1 MENTNAHDERLL
13 STEETAQFLGTTP
26 GTLSCWR
33 CTRKY
38 DLPFIKIGTLV
49 RYRMSDLRDWVARR
63 AVNLP
68 TETSRAR
75 RRVRRAR
82 GARRAA

>member
-1 MENTNAHDERLL
+1 MENANAHDERLL
-13 STEETAQFLGTTP
+13 SPEETAQFLGTTP

-33 CTRKY
+33 CTKKY
-38 DLPFIKIGTLV
+38 DLPYVKIGTLV
-49 RYRMSDLRDWVARR
+49 RYRISDLRDWVARR

-75 RRVRRAR
+75 RRVRHAR
-82 GARRAA
+82 ARRAA